1 MLNGLST
8 ENFSAFGQPNHDARL
23 SYPRAMTLKTKTPL
37 VYLLTTLKIEAPHK
51 TPDLREMPA
60 YGIPEA
66 AHYLGIPKATLRSW
80 VLGRPYPTER
90 GKRFFRPIIELP
102 EKDQRLLSFVNLV
115 EVHVLDALR
124 RAHGVRISHI
134 RKSVDYVRNRLGSKH
149 PLAEE
154 KFATD
159 GVDLFVERFGK
170 LMNITREGQL
180 VIKELI
186 EAYLQRVERD
196 PVGIPIRLYPFTRER
211 KPEVPRAIVIDPYV
225 SFGRPVLTGTGIATT
240 IIAQRYKAGESIE
253 ELAEDYGRSRSDIE
267 EAIRC
272 ELWLDAA

>member
-1 MLNGLST
+1 MYAS
-8 ENFSAFGQPNHDARL
+8 
-23 SYPRAMTLKTKTPL
+23 
-37 VYLLTTLKIEAPHK
+37 TTLKNDAPHK
-51 TPDLREMPA
+51 KRDLRDQPA
-60 YGIPEA
+60 YGIVEA
-66 AHYLGIPKATLRSW
+66 AHYLGIPQATLRSW
-80 VLGRPYPTER
+80 VMGRHYPTET
-90 GKRFFRPIIELP
+90 GKRFFKPIIELP
-102 EKDQRLLSFVNLV
+102 DREHRLLSFVNLV

-124 RAHGVRISHI
+124 RAHGVPLSHV
-134 RKSVDYVRNRLGSKH
+134 RKSVDYLQNRLGAKH
-149 PLAEE
+149 PLAHE

-186 EAYLQRVERD
+186 ETYLQRVERD

-211 KPEVPRAIVIDPYV
+211 NPEEPRAIVIDPYV
-225 SFGRPVLTGTGIATT
+225 SFGRPVLAGTGIATT
-240 IIAQRYKAGESIE
+240 VIAQRYKAGESIA
-253 ELAEDYGRSRSDIE
+253 ELAEDYGRSRSEIE

>member
-1 MLNGLST
+1 
-8 ENFSAFGQPNHDARL
+8 
-23 SYPRAMTLKTKTPL
+23 
-37 VYLLTTLKIEAPHK
+37 
-51 TPDLREMPA
+51 MPA
-60 YGIPEA
+60 YAIAEA
-66 AHYLGIPKATLRSW
+66 AHYLGIPQATLRSW
-80 VLGRPYPTER
+80 VLGRPYPTGR

-102 EKDQRLLSFVNLV
+102 DKGKRILSFVNLV

-124 RAHGVRISHI
+124 RAHGVPLSHV
-134 RKSVDYVRNRLGSKH
+134 RKSVEYLKNRLGSKH
-149 PLAEE
+149 PLAQE

-159 GVDLFVERFGK
+159 GVDLFVERFGQ
-170 LMNITREGQL
+170 LVNITREGQL

-211 KPEVPRAIVIDPYV
+211 KPEEPRAIVIDPYI
-225 SFGRPVLTGTGIATT
+225 SFGRPVLTGTGIVTA

>member
-1 MLNGLST
+1 MVYVSI
-8 ENFSAFGQPNHDARL
+8 
-23 SYPRAMTLKTKTPL
+23 TLKSEMQHRKR
-37 VYLLTTLKIEAPHK
+37 
-51 TPDLREMPA
+51 DLREIAA
-60 YGIPEA
+60 YGVPEA

-80 VLGRPYPTER
+80 VMGRHYPTET
-90 GKRFFRPIIELP
+90 GTRFFKPIIELP
-102 EKDQRLLSFVNLV
+102 EKEQRLLSFVNLV

-124 RAHGVRISHI
+124 RAHGVPFGHV
-134 RKSVDYVRNRLGSKH
+134 RKSLEYLKNRFASKH
-149 PLAEE
+149 PLAEQ

-159 GVDLFVERFGK
+159 GVDLFVELFGQ
-170 LMNITREGQL
+170 LVNITRDGQL
-180 VIKELI
+180 VLKELI

-196 PVGIPIRLYPFTRER
+196 PVGIPIRLYPFTRDR
-211 KPEVPRAIVIDPYV
+211 KPEEPKAIVIDPYI